1 MIFIYLNKKLM
12 GNFINILQA
21 IKILDIYL
29 YKNEW
34 VENHQFTTIFQIK

>member
-1 MIFIYLNKKLM
+1 M

>member
-12 GNFINILQA
+12 ENFINILQT
-21 IKILDIYL
+21 IKIDIYL

-34 VENHQFTTIFQIK
+34 IENHQFVLYFK

>member
-1 MIFIYLNKKLM
+1 MIFIYSYIYLNKKLM

-29 YKNEW
+29 YKNE
-34 VENHQFTTIFQIK
+34 